1 MCAPAWAAS
10 SLPTTAEPMKEILR
24 TIGCGI
30 SWTPPKTGSRIGLD
44 LIRSRLTEADWV
56 GQQRGF
62 FDLDGRLQEL
72 SAKGDALE
80 RLADLVDFE
89 MFRPALEQ
97 AVPRSE
103 GSNGGRPAF
112 DHVLML
118 KVLLLQSM

>member
-1 MCAPAWAAS
+1 M
-10 SLPTTAEPMKEILR
+10 
-24 TIGCGI
+24 
-30 SWTPPKTGSRIGLD
+30 
-44 LIRSRLTEADWV
+44 

-62 FDLDGRLQEL
+62 FDVDGRLQEL

-97 AVPRSE
+97 AVPRSD
-103 GSNGGRPAF
+103 GSKGGRPAF

-118 KVLLLQSM
+118 KVLLLQSMHTLSRASLYGILRWC